1 MPTNPDLNPDGAAGI
16 KPVSAKLLSIKL
28 LSKLLSSGVMV
39 FVITN
44 DDGIDAPGIRSLL
57 DAVHQMNLEAIVV
70 APQSQFSGC
79 GHQVTTTQPIR
90 VEQRSDYEYAI
101 AGTPVD
107 CVRIAL
113 SHLCPHVEGV
123 LSGINAGGNLGTDV
137 YISGTVAA
145 VREAA
150 MHRISGIA
158 FSNYRQGNR
167 EIDWAIATQRA
178 IRVLD
183 KLLADPVELGTY
195 WNVNLP
201 QYSAQASEP
210 DLIVCAPCT
219 QPLPNTFRQEEGC
232 FYYSG
237 DYGKRTYDLGGD
249 VETCFSGHIA
259 LTHLS
264 L

>member
-1 MPTNPDLNPDGAAGI
+1 
-16 KPVSAKLLSIKL
+16 
-28 LSKLLSSGVMV
+28 MV

-57 DAVHQMNLEAIVV
+57 SAVRQMNLEAIVV

-90 VEQRSDYEYAI
+90 VEQRSEYEYAI

-113 SHLCPHVEGV
+113 SHLCPQVEGV

-150 MHRISGIA
+150 MHRIPGIA
-158 FSNYRQGNR
+158 FSNYRQKGC
-167 EIDWAIATQRA
+167 EIDWAIATSLA

-183 KLLADPVELGTY
+183 KLLPESIEPGTY

-201 QYSAQASEP
+201 QYSTQISEP
-210 DLIVCAPCT
+210 NIIFCAPCT
-219 QPLPNTFRQEEGC
+219 QPLPNTFRLENEC
-232 FYYSG
+232 FHYSG
-237 DYGKRTYDLGGD
+237 EYAKRPYDLGGD

-259 LTHLS
+259 LTQLS

>member
-1 MPTNPDLNPDGAAGI
+1 M
-16 KPVSAKLLSIKL
+16 
-28 LSKLLSSGVMV
+28 

-57 DAVHQMNLEAIVV
+57 TAVRQMDLEAIVV
-70 APQSQFSGC
+70 APSSQFSGC
-79 GHQVTTTQPIR
+79 GHQVTTTKPIR
-90 VEQRSDYEYAI
+90 VERRSNYEYAI

-113 SHLCPHVEGV
+113 SQLCPQVEGV

-150 MHRISGIA
+150 MHRIPSIA
-158 FSNYRQGNR
+158 LSNYRQR
-167 EIDWAIATQRA
+167 TCEIDWSIATSLA
-178 IRVLD
+178 IRVLEQ
-183 KLLADPVELGTY
+183 LLSDSMEPGTY

-201 QYSAQASEP
+201 QYSAQSSEP
-210 DLIVCAPCT
+210 KLIFCPPCT
-219 QPLPNTFRQEEGC
+219 QPLPNTFRLEENC

-237 DYGKRTYDLGGD
+237 EYTERTYDVGAD
-249 VETCFSGHIA
+249 VETCFSGNIA
-259 LTHLS
+259 ITQLS

>member
-1 MPTNPDLNPDGAAGI
+1 M
-16 KPVSAKLLSIKL
+16 
-28 LSKLLSSGVMV
+28 

-57 DAVHQMNLEAIVV
+57 NAVRHMNLEAIVV
-70 APQSQFSGC
+70 APQSPFSGC

-90 VEQRSDYEYAI
+90 VEQRSEYEYAI

-150 MHRISGIA
+150 MHRIPGIA
-158 FSNYRQGNR
+158 FSNYRQGKC
-167 EIDWAIATQRA
+167 EIDWSVATSLV
-178 IRVLD
+178 IRVLE
-183 KLLADPVELGTY
+183 KLLPNSIEPGTY

-201 QYSAQASEP
+201 QYSARLPEP
-210 DLIVCAPCT
+210 TLIVCAPCT
-219 QPLPNTFRQEEGC
+219 QPLPNTFRLEEGC
-232 FYYSG
+232 FYYNG
-237 DYGKRTYDLGGD
+237 DYAKRTYDSGGD

-259 LTHLS
+259 ITQLS

>member
-1 MPTNPDLNPDGAAGI
+1 
-16 KPVSAKLLSIKL
+16 
-28 LSKLLSSGVMV
+28 MV

-57 DAVHQMNLEAIVV
+57 KAVHQMNLEAIVV
-70 APQSQFSGC
+70 APQSPFSGC
-79 GHQVTTTQPIR
+79 GHQVTTTQPIL
-90 VEQRSDYEYAI
+90 VEQRSEYEYAI

-113 SHLCPHVEGV
+113 SHLCPHAEGV

-150 MHRISGIA
+150 MHRIPGIA
-158 FSNYRQGNR
+158 LSNYRQGTC
-167 EIDWAIATQRA
+167 EIDWAIATSRTIQ
-178 IRVLD
+178 VLD
-183 KLLADPVELGTY
+183 KLLSEPIKPGTY

-201 QYSAQASEP
+201 QYSAQSSEP
-210 DLIVCAPCT
+210 KLILCAACT
-219 QPLPNTFRQEEGC
+219 QPLPNTFRVEDNG

-237 DYGKRTYDLGGD
+237 NYAKRAYDVGGD
-249 VETCFSGHIA
+249 VEICFSGNIA
-259 LTHLS
+259 ITQLFL
-264 L
+264 

>member
-1 MPTNPDLNPDGAAGI
+1 M
-16 KPVSAKLLSIKL
+16 
-28 LSKLLSSGVMV
+28 VMV

-44 DDGIDAPGIRSLL
+44 DDGIDAPGLQSLL
-57 DAVHQMNLEAIVV
+57 TAVRQMNLEAIVV

-90 VEQRSDYEYAI
+90 VEQRSEFEYAI

-113 SHLCPHVEGV
+113 SHLCPQVEGV
-123 LSGINAGGNLGTDV
+123 LAGINAGGNLGTDV

-150 MHRISGIA
+150 MHRIFGIA
-158 FSNYRQGNR
+158 LSNYRQSGSQ
-167 EIDWAIATQRA
+167 IDWSIATSLAR
-178 IRVLD
+178 RVLI
-183 KLLADPVELGTY
+183 KLLADPIPAGKY

-201 QYSAQASEP
+201 QSVDQAP
-210 DLIVCAPCT
+210 DPNLIFCKPCT
-219 QPLPNTFRQEEGC
+219 QPLPSTFRREENS

-237 DYGKRTYDLGGD
+237 EYGKRIYDAGGD
-249 VETCFSGHIA
+249 VEICFAGDIA
-259 LTHLS
+259 ITQLS

>member
-1 MPTNPDLNPDGAAGI
+1 M
-16 KPVSAKLLSIKL
+16 
-28 LSKLLSSGVMV
+28 

-57 DAVHQMNLEAIVV
+57 EAVRQMNLEAIVV

-79 GHQVTTTQPIR
+79 GHQVTTTKPIL
-90 VEQRSDYEYAI
+90 VEQRSEYEYAI

-113 SHLCPHVEGV
+113 SHLCPQAKGV

-150 MHRISGIA
+150 MHRIPGIA
-158 FSNYRQGNR
+158 LSNYRQGKC
-167 EIDWAIATQRA
+167 EIDWAIATSRT

-183 KLLADPVELGTY
+183 KLLPEPTESGTY

-210 DLIVCAPCT
+210 KLIVCTPCT
-219 QPLPNTFRQEEGC
+219 QPLPNTFRVENNY

-237 DYGKRTYDLGGD
+237 EYAKRAYDMEGD
-249 VETCFSGHIA
+249 VEICFSGHIA
-259 LTHLS
+259 ITQLFL
-264 L
+264 

>member
-1 MPTNPDLNPDGAAGI
+1 M
-16 KPVSAKLLSIKL
+16 
-28 LSKLLSSGVMV
+28 

-44 DDGIDAPGIRSLL
+44 DDGIAAPGIQSLL
-57 DAVHQMNLEAIVV
+57 SAVRQMNLEAIVV

-90 VEQRSDYEYAI
+90 VEQRSEYEYAI

-113 SHLCPHVEGV
+113 NHLCPQVEGV

-150 MHRISGIA
+150 MYRIPGIA
-158 FSNYRQGNR
+158 FSNYRQKGC
-167 EIDWAIATQRA
+167 EIDWAIATRLA
-178 IRVLD
+178 IRVLE
-183 KLLADPVELGTY
+183 KLIPSPIEPQHY

-201 QYSAQASEP
+201 QYAIQAP
-210 DLIVCAPCT
+210 TPKLTFCASCR
-219 QPLPNTFRQEEGC
+219 QPLPSTFRIEEDQL
-232 FYYSG
+232 YYSG
-237 DYGKRTYDLGGD
+237 EYAKRRYDSGSD

-259 LTHLS
+259 ITKLAL
-264 L
+264 

>member
-1 MPTNPDLNPDGAAGI
+1 
-16 KPVSAKLLSIKL
+16 
-28 LSKLLSSGVMV
+28 MV

-57 DAVHQMNLEAIVV
+57 DAIHQMNLEAIVV

-90 VEQRSDYEYAI
+90 VEQRSESEYAI

-107 CVRIAL
+107 CVRLAL
-113 SHLCPHVEGV
+113 SHLCPQVEGV

-150 MHRISGIA
+150 MHRIPGIA
-158 FSNYRQGNR
+158 FSNYRQKGCQ
-167 EIDWAIATQRA
+167 IDWSIATRRA

-183 KLLADPVELGTY
+183 TLLSHSREPGTY

-201 QYSAQASEP
+201 QYSAESLEP
-210 DLIVCAPCT
+210 NLIVCAPCT
-219 QPLPNTFRQEEGC
+219 QPLPNTFRLEEGC

-259 LTHLS
+259 ITQLS